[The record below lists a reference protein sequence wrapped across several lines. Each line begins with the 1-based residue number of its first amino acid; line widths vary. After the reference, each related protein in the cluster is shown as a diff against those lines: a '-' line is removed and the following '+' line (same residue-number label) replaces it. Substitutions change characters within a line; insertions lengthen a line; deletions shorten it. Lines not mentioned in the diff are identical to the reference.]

1 MKISTRK
8 TRRPR
13 ALTRTVTAFS
23 LATVMVAGG
32 AALATAA
39 ESGVRAAGAAL
50 TPAADCAALGALT
63 LADVQVT
70 AATEVAATA
79 SVPGYCRILGTEVGT
94 EHDLEVRL
102 PDEWLNRYVQNG
114 GGGFDGRI
122 PSIPDSQL
130 SLGAVAAANNGGHRD
145 PSGAALLGNPE
156 AQARYAHTA
165 IETTAR
171 FSKELA
177 ARYYGAVPVK
187 ARAYGNA
194 FGHANGTVNQGRGAT
209 PFNARTAEPS
219 YSYYVGCSNGGRGA
233 LNAAAKYSDE
243 FDGVIAGAPTQNLDG
258 QIAAWTRMAKLALPS
273 AEEVAAIEAVIVAK
287 YDALDGLK
295 DGIVSNMEAV
305 DFNPSTDIP
314 AEIGLTAA
322 ETEAVAAVMSDVVAF
337 GETIYSRYSVPGAG
351 DRYGLGVGH
360 MRNLVLNDPT
370 WDPSTFDI
378 QTYLPTIQ
386 EAIGTLGSNASAQ
399 GLADFMDEGKKV
411 MVWHGTADPLLS
423 ENDTVREWYEVREAA
438 GDSVADDN
446 SRLYLAPGVAHCRGG
461 EGADNFDLL
470 PAMIDWVEGDLAPG
484 TVIASKLDPA
494 TGAALFTRPLCEYP
508 TYPRYSGVGDTN
520 DAASFDCVESTP

>member
-1 MKISTRK
+1 MKVSTRE

-13 ALTRTVTAFS
+13 ALTRTVTAVS
-23 LATVMVAGG
+23 LATVMVAGSAG
-32 AALATAA
+32 FATAA
-39 ESGVRAAGAAL
+39 ETGVSAAGAAL
-50 TPAADCAALGALT
+50 TPAVDCAALGALT
-63 LADVQVT
+63 LADIQVT

-79 SVPGYCRILGTEVGT
+79 SAPGYCRILGTEVGT

-122 PSIPDSQL
+122 RSIPDSQL

-145 PSGAALLGNPE
+145 PSGAVLLGNPE

-177 ARYYGAVPVK
+177 ARYYGAVPVN

-209 PFNARTAEPS
+209 PLNARTAEPLF
-219 YSYYVGCSNGGRGA
+219 SYYVGCSNGGRGA

-243 FDGVIAGAPTQNLDG
+243 FDGVIAGAPTQNLEG
-258 QIAAWTRMAKLALPS
+258 QIAAWTRTVKLQLPS
-273 AEEVAAIEAVIVAK
+273 AEEVAAIQAEIVAK

-314 AEIGLTAA
+314 SEIGLTAA

-351 DRYGLGVGH
+351 GAGLGVGH
-360 MRNLVLNDPT
+360 MRNLVLNDAT

-378 QTYLPTIQ
+378 ETYLPTIR
-386 EAIGTLGSNASAQ
+386 EAIEALGSNASAQ
-399 GLADFMDEGKKV
+399 GLADFMGEGKKV
-411 MVWHGTADPLLS
+411 MVWHGTADALLS
-423 ENDTVREWYEVREAA
+423 ENDTVRKWNDVREAA

-446 SRLYLAPGVAHCRGG
+446 SRLYLAPGVAHCGG
-461 EGADNFDLL
+461 GAGADNFDLL
-470 PAMIDWVEGDLAPG
+470 PAMIDWVEGDHAPG
-484 TVIASKLDPA
+484 TIIASKIDQA
-494 TGAALFTRPLCEYP
+494 TGAARFTRPLCEYP
-508 TYPRYSGVGDTN
+508 TYPQYSGVGDTN
-520 DAASFDCVESTP
+520 NAANFKCVENTL